1 MIRKAESE
9 DLLRINNLKV
19 VLGGK
24 IIIENVNINVKEGEM
39 LGLVGVSGAG
49 KTTLLNSIIGYYQIA
64 KGDILYNS
72 ARQKKFVSIL
82 DNLSNFKG
90 LFGFSAQNPSFY
102 PELSVME
109 NMEYFASLYNIPDD
123 IKMQNIDRALKL
135 VKLHE
140 HKDATAKNLS
150 GGMKK
155 RLDIACAIAHYPK
168 ILLLD
173 EPTSDMDPLL
183 RIQIWSLIEDIS
195 KNGTTIIVASHFLS
209 EIEHICDRIVF
220 IHNRHVEFEGS
231 PKYFRN
237 LYSKT
242 KEIHIVTKDGKYNL
256 ILKKIM
262 DIPFL
267 EVKHVL
273 KKKGRII
280 LHSRE
285 SENAIKNAISKLLRG
300 ESNVSDVEIKNPSMD
315 MLFKL
320 FVEK

>member
-1 MIRKAESE
+1 MDKQTANNI
-9 DLLRINNLKV
+9 LRIDNLTV
-19 VLGGK
+19 RLGGK
-24 IIIENVNINVKEGEM
+24 LIIENVNIDIKEGEM

-49 KTTLLNSIIGYYQIA
+49 KTTLLNSIIGYYPVY

-72 ARQKKFVSIL
+72 QRKKKFISVL
-82 DNLSNFKG
+82 DKFSNFKG

-102 PELSVME
+102 PELSVVE
-109 NMEYFASLYNIPDD
+109 NLEYFASLYNLPEDL
-123 IKMQNIDRALKL
+123 KAQNIDRALKL

-140 HKDATAKNLS
+140 HQDATAKNLS

-155 RLDIACAIAHYPK
+155 RLDIACAIVHNPK

-183 RIQIWSLIEDIS
+183 RVQIWSLIEDINKS
-195 KNGTTIIVASHFLS
+195 GTTIIVASHFLS
-209 EIEHICDRIVF
+209 EIEHVCDRIVF
-220 IHNRHVEFEGS
+220 LHDKRVKFEGS
-231 PKYFRN
+231 PKHFRN
-237 LYSKT
+237 LYSKI
-242 KEIHIVTKDGKYNL
+242 KEVHIATTDGKYNL
-256 ILKKIM
+256 ILKKIV

-273 KKKGRII
+273 KKKGRVI
-280 LHSRE
+280 LHSKE
-285 SENAIKNAISKLLRG
+285 SDDTIKNAISKLIRE
-300 ESNVSDVEIKNPSMD
+300 ESNISDVEIRNPSMD

>member
-1 MIRKAESE
+1 MIRSE
-9 DLLRINNLKV
+9 ELLRINNLTI
-19 VLGGK
+19 VLGHK
-24 IIIENVNINVKEGEM
+24 VILENININVKEGEM

-49 KTTLLNSIIGYYQIA
+49 KTTLLNSIIGYYPVA
-64 KGDILYNS
+64 KGSIMYNS
-72 ARQKKFVSIL
+72 ARQRKWISIL
-82 DNLSNFKG
+82 DKFSNFKG

-102 PELSVME
+102 PELSVIE
-109 NMEYFASLYNIPDD
+109 NLEYFASLYNLPED
-123 IKMQNIDRALKL
+123 IKKQNIDRALKL

-140 HKDATAKNLS
+140 DKNKISKNLS

-155 RLDIACAIAHYPK
+155 RLDIACSIVHFPK

-183 RIQIWSLIEDIS
+183 RTQIWGLIEDINKS
-195 KNGTTIIVASHFLS
+195 GTTIIVASHFLS

-220 IHNRHVEFEGS
+220 IRNRHVEFEGS
-231 PKYFRN
+231 PKHFRN
-237 LYSKT
+237 IYSKT
-242 KEIHIVTKDGKYNL
+242 KEIHIATRDGRYNV
-256 ILKKIM
+256 ILKKVM

-285 SENAIKNAISKLLRG
+285 SSDVIKNSISKLLRA
-300 ESNVSDVEIKNPSMD
+300 ENNISDVEIKNPSMD
-315 MLFKL
+315 MLFRL